1 MAVGRISGPLLKDN
15 LLRNGVNLAFETN
28 LLYLDVVNRR
38 IGVNTSTPTND
49 LSINGTTRSTNLQVT
64 TSATLGTIT
73 LSGNTISSS
82 SSTINLLPSGA
93 GGVVYQGTINVGSM
107 TISSNIIAATGSNT
121 NIEITPT
128 GTGAVEFNSNVN
140 VYGNIHATG
149 NITADGNITLG
160 NANTDTV
167 SFGGEVNSDILPS
180 ASVSYNIGSS
190 SLKWSNVWTNVVNAN
205 TFNIN
210 TFTAN
215 SLVTSGT
222 PSITISG
229 NTISANATNT
239 DINFTTSGTGGLQ
252 IGNFRFYNNAISNT
266 VANSVTNFV
275 EPSYNFTASIAPAAP
290 ITLVSATIIGNTL
303 TFTSSSG
310 GTVGVGQLITGGTA
324 LAGTIILSGSGNTWT
339 VNLTQT
345 SSVSTATAIV
355 MTVTSV
361 SSGVLSK
368 GIYITSGA
376 TTNTLI
382 IATNAE
388 SSAVTGTGGAG
399 TYLVNISQTVSSR
412 SMVGTGSGYVKFN
425 GTYGIVIPTGS
436 IASRPLTTYTETGMV
451 RFNTDLGY
459 VEVYNG
465 FGWFNVAGT
474 SVGVTSATAQDIG
487 VQSALAI
494 G

>member
-15 LLRNGVNLAFETN
+15 LLRNGVDLAFETN
-28 LLYLDVVNRR
+28 LLYLDVNNRR

-49 LSINGTTRSTNLQVT
+49 LSVNGTTRSTNLQVT
-64 TSATLGTIT
+64 TSATLGSIT

-82 SSTINLLPSGA
+82 SSTINLLPNGA
-93 GGVVYQGTINVGSM
+93 GGVVYQGTINVGNM
-107 TISSNIIAATGSNT
+107 TISANTIAATGTNT
-121 NIEITPT
+121 NIEITTT
-128 GTGAVEFNSNVN
+128 GTGAVEFNSNVV

-160 NANTDTV
+160 NATTDTI
-167 SFGGEVNSDILPS
+167 SFTGEVNSNILPS
-180 ASVSYNIGSS
+180 VSNTYNLGSN
-190 SLKWSNVWTNVVNAN
+190 SLQWSNIWTNTVNAN

-210 TFTAN
+210 TFNAS

-229 NTISANATNT
+229 NSISANATNT
-239 DINFTTSGTGGLQ
+239 DINFTTTGTGGIQL
-252 IGNFRFYNNAISNT
+252 GNFRFYNNAISNT
-266 VANSVTNFV
+266 VANSITNFV
-275 EPSYNFTASIAPAAP
+275 EPTYNFTASIAPSAP
-290 ITLVSATIIGNTL
+290 ITLVGATIIGTTL

-310 GTVGVGQLITGGTA
+310 GTVGVGQIITGGTA
-324 LAGTIILSGSGNTWT
+324 LVNTIIISGSGTTWT
-339 VNLTQT
+339 VNNTQT
-345 SSVSTATAIV
+345 STCDTATAIV
-355 MTVTSV
+355 MNV
-361 SSGVLSK
+361 SAVSNGALSK

-376 TTNTLI
+376 ATNTLI
-382 IATNAE
+382 LATNSE
-388 SSAVTGTGGAG
+388 NPSMTGTGGTG
-399 TYLVNISQTVSSR
+399 TYLVNLSQTVASSN
-412 SMVGTGSGYVKFN
+412 MVGTGSGYVKFS

-436 IASRPLTTYTETGMV
+436 IAARPLTTYTETGMV

-487 VQSALAI
+487 VETALAI